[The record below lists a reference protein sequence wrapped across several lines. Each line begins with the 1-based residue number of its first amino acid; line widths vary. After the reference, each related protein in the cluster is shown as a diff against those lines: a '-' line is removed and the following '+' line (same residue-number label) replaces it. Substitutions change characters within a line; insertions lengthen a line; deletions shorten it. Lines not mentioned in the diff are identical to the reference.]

1 VGAENLKPLD
11 ELKNLDQQVDLVTDL
26 AALKPI
32 FHRLDEIANQ
42 YPDDFEVQL
51 VVGDIK
57 QHLVNRGSRLKEQPG
72 GVKPAAGVPPLPP
85 TVAVPPAMPRSAP
98 PPPVP
103 PTIPA
108 PRPPSGIRP
117 PEARPPEVTPPVRL
131 MSSGQF
137 AKPGDPGGPP
147 PIPPLGALPPR
158 APLSPQAPTVKLSS
172 GVTSP
177 PVQPPPGQGLLNTGQ
192 QAPVFGTG
200 ANVPPQMPPSGKA
213 YAPPVQPG
221 PKATPKAPPKVPS
234 AAGSWQRPLLIGG
247 LLGALVAIVI
257 IAFLVNQ
264 ARKKKSVVVA
274 TTIQVDVTTT
284 PPNASIRIN
293 GDAKCTSPCKLDL
306 EPGTYQVM
314 AFLDGY
320 DPATNSVAVVHGQP
334 ASVALTLAAQ
344 PQSVRILT
352 DLDQGKIVLDD
363 QPPADLQEGQYIID
377 KIAPGQHTVKLT
389 GRAGDASF
397 SFEIA
402 DAKPPAITGNVTT
415 RNLMAVLISSLGS
428 QAHVVT
434 SSGPM
439 KLTVNGQPE
448 GDAGP
453 AGVDLKTFTPG
464 VDELIV
470 GEGKD
475 QRNMKESFGPGP
487 MLTAFLKSD
496 LNIGTLIVSTGED
509 DVRVF
514 VNDKE
519 FRRHTQ
525 RGQVRIP
532 AIGSVTVRVAKDGFQ
547 NEPAQTAEVKKGAEV
562 RMEFKMKPAVTV
574 QTSSLQIHGATPGAE
589 VFLDQN
595 SIGTVGADGNFAR
608 NNVSPGDHVIDLK
621 RDQFTPKRVQRNFKA
636 GQPVVLSGADVVLAA
651 VPVNTSGTIHLTRS
665 PADAAVTYHRAD
677 ETQTH
682 EVRGN
687 LLELPAGSYVFNGK
701 APGYAEK
708 TERVQI
714 AAGENRTVE
723 ITLAHVAPAPVKT
736 GDISDFEDPDAWKK
750 EGDLWTHR
758 GGGFVPYKLG
768 PKGTYTFTVELVHG
782 GNVFKGGRIRWCVQY
797 VDAKNYLLYELDH
810 KTFWA
815 EVMEKGKKL
824 EREKTQHKLEN
835 QKAFTIQIEVTGEH
849 VVHRIKNPSGQWVV
863 LDTFAEPG
871 RDFASGKVGFLIQGN
886 DEIGVSD
893 FTFTPAK

>member
-1 VGAENLKPLD
+1 MGAENLKPLD
-11 ELKNLDQQVDLVTDL
+11 ELKSLDQQVDLVTDL

-42 YPDDFEVQL
+42 CPDDFEVQL

-57 QHLVNRGSRLKEQPG
+57 QHLVNRGTRLKEQPG
-72 GVKPAAGVPPLPP
+72 GVKPAAGAPPLPP
-85 TVAVPPAMPRSAP
+85 TAAVPRSATP

-103 PTIPA
+103 PPISTPKG
-108 PRPPSGIRP
+108 PPP
-117 PEARPPEVTPPVRL
+117 MPEFRTPPEVTPPVRL

-137 AKPGDPGGPP
+137 AKPGEPAGPP
-147 PIPPLGALPPR
+147 PIPPMGAPPPR

-172 GVTSP
+172 GVTPP
-177 PVQPPPGQGLLNTGQ
+177 PVQPPGQGLLNTGP

-200 ANVPPQMPPSGKA
+200 PNVPPQMPPSGKA
-213 YAPPVQPG
+213 YAPPVQAG
-221 PKATPKAPPKVPS
+221 PKAPKVPPKVPS
-234 AAGSWQRPLLIGG
+234 SPGSWQRPLLIGG

-264 ARKKKSVVVA
+264 ARKKKPVVVA
-274 TTIQVDVTTT
+274 TTMQVDVTTT

-293 GDAKCTSPCKLDL
+293 GDAKCTSPCKIDLD
-306 EPGTYQVM
+306 PGTYQVM

-320 DPATNSVAVVHGQP
+320 DPATNSVTVVQGQA

-363 QPPADLQEGQYIID
+363 QPPADLQEGQFIID
-377 KIAPGQHTVKLT
+377 KVAPGPHTVKLT

-402 DAKPPAITGNVTT
+402 DAKPPVITGSVTA

-434 SSGPM
+434 SAGPM
-439 KLTVNGQPE
+439 KLVVNGQPE

-453 AGVDLKTFTPG
+453 AGVDLKSFTPG

-470 GEGKD
+470 GDGKD

-509 DVRVF
+509 DVHVF

-519 FRRHTQ
+519 NRRRTQ

-547 NEPAQTAEVKKGAEV
+547 TEPPQTAEVKKGAEV
-562 RMEFKMKPAVTV
+562 RMEFKLKPAATV

-608 NNVSPGDHVIDLK
+608 NNVSPGDHVIDLR

-651 VPVNTSGTIHLTRS
+651 VPVNTSGTIHLSRT

-677 ETQTH
+677 ESQTH

-687 LLELPAGSYVFNGK
+687 LLELPAGSYVFTGK
-701 APGYAEK
+701 ASGYSDK

-714 AAGENRTVE
+714 AAGENRAVE
-723 ITLAHVAPAPVKT
+723 ITLTHVAPAPVKT
-736 GDISDFEDPDAWKK
+736 GDMSDFEDPSAWKK
-750 EGDLWTHR
+750 EDDLWTHR

-815 EVMEKGKKL
+815 EVVDKGKKL
-824 EREKTQHKLEN
+824 EREKTQHKLES
-835 QKAFTIQIEVTGEH
+835 QKSFTIQIEVTAEH
-849 VVHRIKNPSGQWVV
+849 VLHRIKNASGQWVV

-871 RDFASGKVGFLIQGN
+871 RDFSAGKVGFLIQGN

-893 FTFTPAK
+893 FSYTPSK